1 MASVPSPQDL
11 TQLLVKCRQGDRQ
24 ALDELM
30 PVVYHEL
37 QGLAKRY
44 IARERP
50 GHTLQSTALV
60 HEAYLKLVG
69 QKDVQWQN
77 RAHFFGVAAQL
88 MRRLLVDHAPRR
100 KSGKRGS
107 GGTRITLV
115 EGLATVEP
123 VDIDTIALDDAL
135 KSLERLDPRKGRLVE
150 LRFFGGL
157 TIEETAEV
165 MGTSAGTVKREWQFT
180 KAWLHRHIQQ
190 GPAGDAPGG
199 EEPSGRD

>member
-1 MASVPSPQDL
+1 VASVPSPQDL

-37 QGLAKRY
+37 QWLAKRY
-44 IARERP
+44 LARERP

-88 MRRLLVDHAPRR
+88 MRRLLVDHARRR

-190 GPAGDAPGG
+190 GPAGDAPDG
-199 EEPSGRD
+199 EEPSGRG

>member
-44 IARERP
+44 LARERP

-88 MRRLLVDHAPRR
+88 MRRLLVDHARRR

-190 GPAGDAPGG
+190 GAAGDAPGG
-199 EEPSGRD
+199 EEPSGRG

>member
-1 MASVPSPQDL
+1 VASVPSPQDL

-44 IARERP
+44 LARERP

-88 MRRLLVDHAPRR
+88 MRRLLVDHARRR

-180 KAWLHRHIQQ
+180 KAWLLRHIQQ
-190 GPAGDAPGG
+190 GPAGDAPDG
-199 EEPSGRD
+199 EEPSGLR